1 MQTQH
6 GGNSKMEKLLMVLS
20 RSSSWMSSSTAR
32 NCDRAPGGSYPPL
45 PFDVSMNTPLTARD
59 GLDSNSR
66 SMEVETAIK
75 TEKLVGKYFHS
86 ANENNKVEWQGVV
99 IGEPNPGWYLVQ
111 LFEWASGKP
120 SVQRL
125 VPIEKM
131 NAWLFY
137 PDRDTMTSSST
148 YA

>member
-1 MQTQH
+1 M
-6 GGNSKMEKLLMVLS
+6 
-20 RSSSWMSSSTAR
+20 
-32 NCDRAPGGSYPPL
+32 APGRSYPSV
-45 PFDVSMNTPLTARD
+45 PFDVRRNFQLNCSSIEA
-59 GLDSNSR
+59 
-66 SMEVETAIK
+66 ETVTK

-99 IGEPNPGWYLVQ
+99 IGEPHPGWYLVQ
-111 LFEWASGKP
+111 LLEWASGQP

-131 NAWLFY
+131 SGWLFY
-137 PDRDTMTSSST
+137 PHRDAMMSSST